1 MFKYSEIIKSNIKY
15 KISLIALWT
24 LIGLSLVNIIT
35 TILRGFHAGF
45 SFYLTQIFASFS
57 KDYIQTYT
65 NFPKEILIVI
75 ITGCTVIPYAIC
87 ALFYKKRPL
96 FAMIAGG
103 LLVFDSVL
111 YCIDFV
117 VYLMDGSV
125 MFAVDFLI
133 RVGASVV
140 ILMYIL
146 EGRELWYSIKDADSL
161 EEIFGNINEAEAM
174 ADGEIQNVN
183 VRKIVVSRKN
193 ETWGFLA
200 DCEIIVDGESAG
212 FIKNGQSKTIDVS
225 VSAHQVMVIAQN
237 GSESEAVDVEN
248 GRANKVFVV
257 SVKPKLTAPTLPV
270 ITLYEAKENN

>member
-1 MFKYSEIIKSNIKY
+1 
-15 KISLIALWT
+15 
-24 LIGLSLVNIIT
+24 
-35 TILRGFHAGF
+35 
-45 SFYLTQIFASFS
+45 
-57 KDYIQTYT
+57 
-65 NFPKEILIVI
+65 
-75 ITGCTVIPYAIC
+75 
-87 ALFYKKRPL
+87 
-96 FAMIAGG
+96 
-103 LLVFDSVL
+103 
-111 YCIDFV
+111 
-117 VYLMDGSV
+117 MDGSF

-133 RVGASVV
+133 RIGASVV

-174 ADGEIQNVN
+174 AEGEIQNVN
-183 VRKIVVSRKN
+183 VRKIVGSRKN

-200 DCEIIVDGESAG
+200 DCEILVDGESAG

-237 GSESEAVDVEN
+237 GSESETVDVEN

-270 ITLYEAKENN
+270 ITPYEAKENI